1 MTVFTAAAV
10 LSGNSAYFHFTRGRW
25 QACPRGESAG
35 RGILGAGAE
44 NIPLSSPTLDQH
56 LQKTIFATLF
66 LLKSE
71 EISDW
76 AGSYLTSW
84 RTVLLQETKNQIES
98 FPFSSILQRF
108 ASQRNLHNERDL
120 MWFHCNPKLSFQFF
134 GFRLY
139 YFWST
144 CCHGSCWK
152 LFNLCC
158 QQLIPLFK
166 SSSKYNH
173 NALYFAVLYHLHL
186 N

>member
-35 RGILGAGAE
+35 RGILGEGAE

-56 LQKTIFATLF
+56 LQRTTFATLF

-108 ASQRNLHNERDL
+108 ASQRNLIFASQWEGFDVISL
-120 MWFHCNPKLSFQFF
+120 QPETKLSI
-134 GFRLY
+134 FRISSLLLLEHMLSRKLLKVVQLVLPTTD
-139 YFWST
+139 ST
-144 CCHGSCWK
+144 
-152 LFNLCC
+152 F
-158 QQLIPLFK
+158 
-166 SSSKYNH
+166 
-173 NALYFAVLYHLHL
+173 
-186 N
+186 

>member
-35 RGILGAGAE
+35 RGILGEGAE

-108 ASQRNLHNERDL
+108 ASQRNLIFASQWEGFDVISL
-120 MWFHCNPKLSFQFF
+120 QPETKLSI
-134 GFRLY
+134 FRISSLLLLEHMLSRKLLKVVQLVLPTTD
-139 YFWST
+139 ST
-144 CCHGSCWK
+144 
-152 LFNLCC
+152 F
-158 QQLIPLFK
+158 
-166 SSSKYNH
+166 
-173 NALYFAVLYHLHL
+173 
-186 N
+186 

>member
-35 RGILGAGAE
+35 RGILGGGAE

-56 LQKTIFATLF
+56 LRKTIFATLF

-108 ASQRNLHNERDL
+108 ASQRNLIFASQWEGFDVISL
-120 MWFHCNPKLSFQFF
+120 QPETKLSI
-134 GFRLY
+134 FRISSLLLLEHMLSRKLLKVVQLVLPTSD
-139 YFWST
+139 ST
-144 CCHGSCWK
+144 
-152 LFNLCC
+152 F
-158 QQLIPLFK
+158 
-166 SSSKYNH
+166 
-173 NALYFAVLYHLHL
+173 
-186 N
+186 

>member
-35 RGILGAGAE
+35 RGILGEGAE
-44 NIPLSSPTLDQH
+44 NIRLSSPTLDQH

-108 ASQRNLHNERDL
+108 ASQRNLIFASQWEGFDVISL
-120 MWFHCNPKLSFQFF
+120 QPETKLSI
-134 GFRLY
+134 FRISSLLLLEHMLSRKLLKVVQLVLPTTD
-139 YFWST
+139 ST
-144 CCHGSCWK
+144 
-152 LFNLCC
+152 F
-158 QQLIPLFK
+158 
-166 SSSKYNH
+166 
-173 NALYFAVLYHLHL
+173 
-186 N
+186 

>member
-35 RGILGAGAE
+35 RGILGEGAE

-108 ASQRNLHNERDL
+108 ASQKNLIFASQWEGFDVISL
-120 MWFHCNPKLSFQFF
+120 QPETKLSI
-134 GFRLY
+134 FRISSLLLLEHMLSRKLLKVVQLVLPTTD
-139 YFWST
+139 ST
-144 CCHGSCWK
+144 
-152 LFNLCC
+152 F
-158 QQLIPLFK
+158 
-166 SSSKYNH
+166 
-173 NALYFAVLYHLHL
+173 
-186 N
+186 

>member
-35 RGILGAGAE
+35 RGILGEGAE
-44 NIPLSSPTLDQH
+44 NIPLSLPTLDQH
-56 LQKTIFATLF
+56 LQKTTFATFF

-108 ASQRNLHNERDL
+108 ASQRNLIFASQEMIFDVISL
-120 MWFHCNPKLSFQFF
+120 QPETKLLIFQISSLLLLEHMLS
-134 GFRLY
+134 R
-139 YFWST
+139 
-144 CCHGSCWK
+144 SC
-152 LFNLCC
+152 
-158 QQLIPLFK
+158 
-166 SSSKYNH
+166 
-173 NALYFAVLYHLHL
+173 
-186 N
+186 

>member
-35 RGILGAGAE
+35 RGILGEGAE

-108 ASQRNLHNERDL
+108 ASQRNLIFASQWEGFDVISL
-120 MWFHCNPKLSFQFF
+120 QPETKLSI
-134 GFRLY
+134 FRISSLLLLEHML
-139 YFWST
+139 SR
-144 CCHGSCWK
+144 SC
-152 LFNLCC
+152 
-158 QQLIPLFK
+158 
-166 SSSKYNH
+166 
-173 NALYFAVLYHLHL
+173 
-186 N
+186 